1 MVHKCLEPL
10 KITTK
15 RLESYTEPTLHLVV
29 KKLSNVKI
37 ALEDEIRSSSFVKL
51 FARNLLKNVDKRFKD
66 SGTRMKLLSIVHF
79 LDPDIRDLV
88 LKQYSRA
95 FERTMEYIR
104 TMCFND
110 TAPAPVMEELG
121 DGDDEVDERNLS
133 GIERL
138 MRRKN
143 SDDGDMT
150 APPLCL

>member
-15 RLESYTEPTLHLVV
+15 RLESDTEPTLHLVV

-79 LDPDIRDLV
+79 LDPDI
-88 LKQYSRA
+88 SRA